1 MKYKRMALAACAL
14 LLLLSA
20 TNLSAVLTDEHPRY
34 HQHLERPAYT
44 PCADH
49 GEDLLCSHL
58 PLVLIDTGGEAIPG
72 VPIRDGDGSRSND
85 TFTTTADGSM
95 LLRASVSVVDHAE
108 GNNHPADTPT
118 LQSVIDI
125 RVRGNSSRY
134 FDKHSVK
141 AKLFCP
147 EIAGLFC
154 RIAGLFCHDSRANLS
169 LKPVCFGIAIS

>member
-72 VPIRDGDGSRSND
+72 VPIRDGDRSRSND
-85 TFTTTADGSM
+85 TFTTTADGGT
-95 LLRASVSVVDHAE
+95 LLRAAISVIDHAA
-108 GNNHPADTPT
+108 GNNHPDDAPT
-118 LQSVIDI
+118 MESVIDI

-134 FDKHSVK
+134 LIST
-141 AKLFCP
+141 AIL
-147 EIAGLFC
+147 
-154 RIAGLFCHDSRANLS
+154 SRR
-169 LKPVCFGIAIS
+169 

>member
-44 PCADH
+44 PCAEHD
-49 GEDLLCSHL
+49 GETLCTHL

-85 TFTTTADGSM
+85 TFTTTADGCCA
-95 LLRASVSVVDHAE
+95 LR
-108 GNNHPADTPT
+108 
-118 LQSVIDI
+118 
-125 RVRGNSSRY
+125 
-134 FDKHSVK
+134 
-141 AKLFCP
+141 
-147 EIAGLFC
+147 
-154 RIAGLFCHDSRANLS
+154 S
-169 LKPVCFGIAIS
+169 L

>member
-58 PLVLIDTGGEAIPG
+58 PLVLIDTGGTEIPG
-72 VPIRDGDGSRSND
+72 VPIQSGSSGREGDA
-85 TFTTTADGSM
+85 FTATADGST

-134 FDKHSVK
+134 FDST
-141 AKLFCP
+141 A
-147 EIAGLFC
+147 I
-154 RIAGLFCHDSRANLS
+154 LS
-169 LKPVCFGIAIS
+169 KR

>member
-58 PLVLIDTGGEAIPG
+58 PLVLIDTGGAEIPG

-85 TFTTTADGSM
+85 TFTTPPTRRLCKAPSTFACEATPRAILISTAI
-95 LLRASVSVVDHAE
+95 L
-108 GNNHPADTPT
+108 
-118 LQSVIDI
+118 
-125 RVRGNSSRY
+125 SR
-134 FDKHSVK
+134 
-141 AKLFCP
+141 
-147 EIAGLFC
+147 
-154 RIAGLFCHDSRANLS
+154 R
-169 LKPVCFGIAIS
+169 